1 MKIYIP
7 TYKRT
12 DNQVTIVNMPNQ
24 LKDLIYLVVR
34 KEEHEE
40 LKKYHNKFI
49 ILPDG
54 IDNIG
59 KTRQYIIDNST
70 AVCANN
76 FKVNASSLSAFE
88 YVYTGSLLPT

>member
-40 LKKYHNKFI
+40 LKKYHPNLNEKKF
-49 ILPDG
+49 
-54 IDNIG
+54 
-59 KTRQYIIDNST
+59 
-70 AVCANN
+70 
-76 FKVNASSLSAFE
+76 
-88 YVYTGSLLPT
+88 